1 MYILGIGGNIMRN
14 SDSSNKSANSKELRI
29 SMLGQ
34 FELQVDDVVINDGIN
49 RSRKMWNLLAYI
61 VSHRDK
67 LISQQ
72 EFINALWGD
81 ESGQNP
87 VNALK
92 TLLYRIRLLLTPL
105 EKKYSAEFI
114 LSQRGSYSWNNAI
127 NCKVDVD
134 EFEILCRRAA
144 DERLDEIKRISLYR
158 EAMDIYR
165 GDFLPK
171 LSMEFWVIPL
181 SVHYHSLYLTAV
193 KRFVDL
199 LDRNGLYIE
208 ISQVCT
214 NAIAIDPLD
223 EDLHC
228 MQIRALLRQGKNSA
242 ALSQYEK
249 ATDILYRN
257 LGIKPSDA
265 LRRLYVDIMRT
276 NESLET
282 DLGVIQDQLREAVAE
297 PGAFVCEYGFFK
309 EAYRLEIRRAARSG
323 LAVFIGLFTVYTDTG
338 EIPEL
343 SLLNPAMD
351 QLLEAI
357 KLSLRKGDVVSRYSG
372 MQYVV
377 MLPALTYE
385 DGELVM
391 NRIVNN
397 FYKQIRR
404 KPVKL
409 HYRLQQLELPEE
421 ML

>member
-1 MYILGIGGNIMRN
+1 MRG
-14 SDSSNKSANSKELRI
+14 SESTNKGARSKELRI
-29 SMLGQ
+29 SMLGR
-34 FELQVDDVVINDGIN
+34 FELQVDDVIINDGIN

-92 TLLYRIRLLLTPL
+92 TLLYRIRLLLAPL
-105 EKKYSAEFI
+105 EKQYSGEFI
-114 LSQRGSYSWNNAI
+114 LSQRGSYSWNSAI

-134 EFEILCRRAA
+134 EFEVLCRRAA
-144 DERLDEIKRISLYR
+144 DDKLDDMKRIALYR

-165 GDFLPK
+165 GDFLPR

-181 SVHYHSLYLTAV
+181 NVHYHSLYLTAV
-193 KRFVDL
+193 KRYVDL
-199 LDRNGLYIE
+199 LERNALYIE

-223 EDLHC
+223 EDIHC
-228 MQIRALLRQGKNSA
+228 MQIRALIHQGKNSA
-242 ALSQYEK
+242 ALNQYEK
-249 ATDILYRN
+249 ATEILYRN
-257 LGIKPSDA
+257 LGVRPSEA
-265 LRRLYVDIMRT
+265 LRKLYVDIMKA

-323 LAVFIGLFTVYTDTG
+323 LAVFIGLFTVYNDAG

-343 SLLNPAMD
+343 ALLNLAMD

-357 KLSLRKGDVVSRYSG
+357 KSSLRKGDVVSRYSG

-385 DGELVM
+385 DGEVVM

-409 HYRLQQLELPEE
+409 HYRLQQLELPAE

>member
-134 EFEILCRRAA
+134 KFEILCRRAA

>member
-1 MYILGIGGNIMRN
+1 MRVSETN
-14 SDSSNKSANSKELRI
+14 NKGTHSKELRI
-29 SMLGQ
+29 SMLGR
-34 FELQVDDVVINDGIN
+34 FELQVDDVIINDGIN

-87 VNALK
+87 INALK
-92 TLLYRIRLLLTPL
+92 TLLYRIRLLLSPL
-105 EKKYSAEFI
+105 EKQYSGEFI

-134 EFEILCRRAA
+134 EFEVLCRRAA
-144 DERLDEIKRISLYR
+144 DEKLDDMKRISIYR
-158 EAMDIYR
+158 EAMEIYR

-171 LSMEFWVIPL
+171 LNMEFWVIPL

-193 KRFVDL
+193 KRYVDL
-199 LDRNGLYIE
+199 LERNGLYIE
-208 ISQVCT
+208 ISQACT
-214 NAIAIDPLD
+214 SAIVIDPLD

-228 MQIRALLRQGKNSA
+228 MQIRALIHQGKNSA
-242 ALSQYEK
+242 ALTQYEK
-249 ATDILYRN
+249 ATDVLYRN
-257 LGIKPSDA
+257 LGIKPSEA
-265 LRRLYVDIMRT
+265 LRRLYVEIMKAH
-276 NESLET
+276 ESLET
-282 DLGVIQDQLREAVAE
+282 DLGVIQEQLREAVAE

-323 LAVFIGLFTVYTDTG
+323 LSVYIGLFTIYTDTG

-343 SLLNPAMD
+343 PLLNAAMD

-357 KLSLRKGDVVSRYSG
+357 KSSLRKGDVVSRYSG

-385 DGELVM
+385 DGEMVM

>member
-1 MYILGIGGNIMRN
+1 
-14 SDSSNKSANSKELRI
+14 
-29 SMLGQ
+29 
-34 FELQVDDVVINDGIN
+34 
-49 RSRKMWNLLAYI
+49 MWNLLAYI

-87 VNALK
+87 INALK

-105 EKKYSAEFI
+105 EKKYAAEFI

-134 EFEILCRRAA
+134 EFETLCRRAA
-144 DERLDEIKRISLYR
+144 DEKLDEIKRISLYR

-249 ATDILYRN
+249 ATDVLYRN

>member
-1 MYILGIGGNIMRN
+1 MRG
-14 SDSSNKSANSKELRI
+14 SESTNKGARSKELRI
-29 SMLGQ
+29 SMLGR
-34 FELQVDDVVINDGIN
+34 FELQVDDVIINDGIN

-72 EFINALWGD
+72 EFINALRGD
-81 ESGQNP
+81 ETGQNP
-87 VNALK
+87 VNPLK
-92 TLLYRIRLLLTPL
+92 TLLYRIRLLLAPL
-105 EKKYSAEFI
+105 EKQYSGEFI
-114 LSQRGSYSWNNAI
+114 LSQRGSYSWNTAI

-134 EFEILCRRAA
+134 EFEVLCRRAA
-144 DERLDEIKRISLYR
+144 DDKLDDMKRIALYR
-158 EAMDIYR
+158 DAMDIYR
-165 GDFLPK
+165 GDFLPR

-181 SVHYHSLYLTAV
+181 NVHYHSLYLTAV

-199 LDRNGLYIE
+199 LERNALYIE

-223 EDLHC
+223 EDIHC
-228 MQIRALLRQGKNSA
+228 MQIRALIHQGKNSA
-242 ALSQYEK
+242 ALNQYEK
-249 ATDILYRN
+249 ATEILYRN
-257 LGIKPSDA
+257 LGVKPSEA
-265 LRRLYVDIMRT
+265 LRKLYIDIMKA

-323 LAVFIGLFTVYTDTG
+323 LAVFIGLLTVYNDAG

-343 SLLNPAMD
+343 PLLNLAMD

-357 KLSLRKGDVVSRYSG
+357 KSSLRKGDVVSRYSG

-385 DGELVM
+385 DGEVVM

-409 HYRLQQLELPEE
+409 HYRLQQLELPAE
-421 ML
+421 LL

>member
-1 MYILGIGGNIMRN
+1 MRVSGTN
-14 SDSSNKSANSKELRI
+14 NKDLHGKELRI
-29 SMLGQ
+29 SMLGG

-61 VSHRDK
+61 VAHRDK

-92 TLLYRIRLLLTPL
+92 TLLYRIRLLLAPL
-105 EKKYSAEFI
+105 EKQYSSEFI

-127 NCKVDVD
+127 NCRLDVD
-134 EFEILCRRAA
+134 EFEALCRRAT
-144 DERLDEIKRISLYR
+144 DDKLEDMKRIALYR
-158 EAMDIYR
+158 EAMEIYR

-171 LSMEFWVIPL
+171 LGMEFWVIPL

-199 LDRNGLYIE
+199 LERNAMYIE

-214 NAIAIDPLD
+214 SAIAIDPLD

-228 MQIRALLRQGKNSA
+228 LQIRALLKQGKNSA
-242 ALSQYEK
+242 ALTQYEK
-249 ATDILYRN
+249 ATDVLYRN
-257 LGIKPSDA
+257 LGIKPSEA
-265 LRRLYVDIMRT
+265 LRRLYVEIMRT
-276 NESLET
+276 NESMET

-323 LAVFIGLFTVYTDTG
+323 LAVFIGLLTVYTDTG

-343 SLLNPAMD
+343 PLLNVAMD

-357 KLSLRKGDVVSRYSG
+357 KSSLRKGDVVSRYSG

-385 DGELVM
+385 DGEMVM

-404 KPVKL
+404 KPLKL

>member
-1 MYILGIGGNIMRN
+1 MRV
-14 SDSSNKSANSKELRI
+14 SDSNNKSANGKELRI

-34 FELQVDDVVINDGIN
+34 FELQVDDVIINDGIN

-87 VNALK
+87 INALK

-105 EKKYSAEFI
+105 EKKYAAEFI

-134 EFEILCRRAA
+134 EFETLCRRAA
-144 DERLDEIKRISLYR
+144 DEKLDAIKRIALYR

-249 ATDILYRN
+249 ATDVLYRN

-343 SLLNPAMD
+343 PLLNPAMD

>member
-1 MYILGIGGNIMRN
+1 MR
-14 SDSSNKSANSKELRI
+14 SSESINKGAHSKELRI
-29 SMLGQ
+29 SMLGR

-92 TLLYRIRLLLTPL
+92 TLLYRIRLLLAPL
-105 EKKYSAEFI
+105 EKQYSGEFI
-114 LSQRGSYSWNNAI
+114 LSQRGSYSWNSAI
-127 NCKVDVD
+127 NCKLDVD
-134 EFEILCRRAA
+134 EFEALCRRAT
-144 DERLDEIKRISLYR
+144 DEKLDDMKRIALYR

-171 LSMEFWVIPL
+171 LNMEFWVIPL

-193 KRFVDL
+193 KRYVDL
-199 LDRNGLYIE
+199 LERNELYIE
-208 ISQVCT
+208 ISQACT

-223 EDLHC
+223 EDIHC

-242 ALSQYEK
+242 ALTQYEK

-257 LGIKPSDA
+257 LGIKPSEA
-265 LRRLYVDIMRT
+265 LRRLYVEIMKT
-276 NESLET
+276 HESLET
-282 DLGVIQDQLREAVAE
+282 DLGVIQNQLREAVAE

-323 LAVFIGLFTVYTDTG
+323 LAVFIGLLTVYTDTG

-343 SLLNPAMD
+343 PLLNMAMD

-357 KLSLRKGDVVSRYSG
+357 KSSLRKGDVVSRYSG

-385 DGELVM
+385 DGEHVM

>member
-1 MYILGIGGNIMRN
+1 MRN

>member
-1 MYILGIGGNIMRN
+1 MRT
-14 SDSSNKSANSKELRI
+14 SETTNKGAHSKELCI
-29 SMLGQ
+29 SMLGR
-34 FELQVDDVVINDGIN
+34 FELQVDDVIINDGIN

-92 TLLYRIRLLLTPL
+92 TLLYRIRLLLSPL
-105 EKKYSAEFI
+105 EKQYSGEFI
-114 LSQRGSYSWNNAI
+114 LSQRGSYSWNSAI

-134 EFEILCRRAA
+134 EFESLCRRAA
-144 DERLDEIKRISLYR
+144 DEKLDDMKRISLYR

-171 LSMEFWVIPL
+171 LNMEFWVIPL

-193 KRFVDL
+193 KRYVDL
-199 LDRNGLYIE
+199 LERNALYIE
-208 ISQVCT
+208 ISQACT

-228 MQIRALLRQGKNSA
+228 MQIRALIHQGKNSA
-242 ALSQYEK
+242 ALTQYEK

-257 LGIKPSDA
+257 LGVRPSEA
-265 LRRLYVDIMRT
+265 LRRLYVEIMKT
-276 NESLET
+276 HESLET

-323 LAVFIGLFTVYTDTG
+323 LAVFIGLLTVYTDTG
-338 EIPEL
+338 DIPEL
-343 SLLNPAMD
+343 PLLNAAMD

-357 KLSLRKGDVVSRYSG
+357 KSSLRKGDVVSRYSG

-385 DGELVM
+385 DGEVVM

>member
-92 TLLYRIRLLLTPL
+92 TLLYRIRLLLMPL

-134 EFEILCRRAA
+134 KFEILCRRAA

-397 FYKQIRR
+397 YYKQIRR

>member
-1 MYILGIGGNIMRN
+1 MRVSETN
-14 SDSSNKSANSKELRI
+14 NKGTHSKELRI
-29 SMLGQ
+29 SMLGR
-34 FELQVDDVVINDGIN
+34 FELQVDDVVINDSIN

-61 VSHRDK
+61 VSHREK

-87 VNALK
+87 INALK

-105 EKKYSAEFI
+105 EKQYSGEFI

-134 EFEILCRRAA
+134 EFEVLCRRAA
-144 DERLDEIKRISLYR
+144 DEKLDAMKRISLYR
-158 EAMDIYR
+158 EAMEIYR

-171 LSMEFWVIPL
+171 LNMEFWAIPL

-193 KRFVDL
+193 KRYIDL

-208 ISQVCT
+208 ISQACT
-214 NAIAIDPLD
+214 NAIIIDPLD

-228 MQIRALLRQGKNSA
+228 LQIRALLRQGKNSA
-242 ALSQYEK
+242 ALTQYEK

-257 LGIKPSDA
+257 LGIKPSES
-265 LRRLYVDIMRT
+265 LRRLYVEIMKT
-276 NESLET
+276 HESLET
-282 DLGVIQDQLREAVAE
+282 DLGVIQEQLREAVSE

-323 LAVFIGLFTVYTDTG
+323 LSVYIGLFTVYTDTG

-343 SLLNPAMD
+343 PLLNVVMD

-357 KLSLRKGDVVSRYSG
+357 KSSLRKGDVVSRYSG

-421 ML
+421 MI

>member
-1 MYILGIGGNIMRN
+1 MRV
-14 SDSSNKSANSKELRI
+14 SETVNKSTQNKELRI
-29 SMLGQ
+29 SMLGR
-34 FELQVDDVVINDGIN
+34 FELQVDDVSINDGIN

-87 VNALK
+87 INALK

-105 EKKYSAEFI
+105 EKAYSAEFI
-114 LSQRGSYSWNNAI
+114 LSQRGSYSWNSAI

-134 EFEILCRRAA
+134 EFEALCRRAA
-144 DERLDEIKRISLYR
+144 DEKLDDMKRISLYR

-171 LSMEFWVIPL
+171 LSMEFWAIPL

-199 LDRNGLYIE
+199 LDRNALYIE

-223 EDLHC
+223 EDIHC

-257 LGIKPSDA
+257 LGIKPSEA

-282 DLGVIQDQLREAVAE
+282 DLSVIQDQLREAVSE

-343 SLLNPAMD
+343 PLLNVAMD

-377 MLPALTYE
+377 MLPTLTYE
-385 DGELVM
+385 DGDQVM

>member
-1 MYILGIGGNIMRN
+1 MRVSETN
-14 SDSSNKSANSKELRI
+14 NKGTHSKELRI
-29 SMLGQ
+29 SMLGR
-34 FELQVDDVVINDGIN
+34 FELQVDDVVINDSIN

-61 VSHRDK
+61 VSHREK

-87 VNALK
+87 INALK

-105 EKKYSAEFI
+105 EKQYSGEFI

-134 EFEILCRRAA
+134 EFEVLCRRAA
-144 DERLDEIKRISLYR
+144 DEKLDAMKRISLYR
-158 EAMDIYR
+158 EAMEIYR

-171 LSMEFWVIPL
+171 LNMEFWAIPL

-193 KRFVDL
+193 KRYIDL

-208 ISQVCT
+208 ISQACT
-214 NAIAIDPLD
+214 NAIIIDPLD

-228 MQIRALLRQGKNSA
+228 LQIRALLRQGKNSA
-242 ALSQYEK
+242 ALTQYEK

-257 LGIKPSDA
+257 LGIKPSDS
-265 LRRLYVDIMRT
+265 LRRLYVEIMKT
-276 NESLET
+276 HESLET
-282 DLGVIQDQLREAVAE
+282 DLGVIQEQLREAVSE

-323 LAVFIGLFTVYTDTG
+323 LSVYIGLFTVYTDTG

-343 SLLNPAMD
+343 PLLNVVMD

-357 KLSLRKGDVVSRYSG
+357 KSSLRKGDVVSRYSG

-421 ML
+421 MI

>member
-134 EFEILCRRAA
+134 KFEILCRRAA

-397 FYKQIRR
+397 YYKQIRR

>member
-1 MYILGIGGNIMRN
+1 MRV
-14 SDSSNKSANSKELRI
+14 SDTIISKGAHSKELRI
-29 SMLGQ
+29 SMLGR

-92 TLLYRIRLLLTPL
+92 TLLYRIRLLLAPL
-105 EKKYSAEFI
+105 EKEYSAEFI
-114 LSQRGSYSWNNAI
+114 LSQRGSYSWNSAI

-134 EFEILCRRAA
+134 EFETLCRRAT
-144 DERLDEIKRISLYR
+144 DEKLDDMKRISLYR
-158 EAMDIYR
+158 EAMEIYR

-171 LSMEFWVIPL
+171 LNMEFWAIPL

-193 KRFVDL
+193 KRYVDL
-199 LDRNGLYIE
+199 LDRNALYIE
-208 ISQVCT
+208 ISQACT

-228 MQIRALLRQGKNSA
+228 MQIRALIRQGKNSA

-257 LGIKPSDA
+257 LGIKPSEA
-265 LRRLYVDIMRT
+265 LRRLYVDLMRT

-323 LAVFIGLFTVYTDTG
+323 LAVFIGLITVYTDTG

-343 SLLNPAMD
+343 PLLNAAMD

-357 KLSLRKGDVVSRYSG
+357 KSSLRKGDVVSRYSG

>member
-1 MYILGIGGNIMRN
+1 MRV
-14 SDSSNKSANSKELRI
+14 SDSNNKSANGKELRV

-34 FELQVDDVVINDGIN
+34 FELQVDDVIINDGIN

-87 VNALK
+87 INALK

-105 EKKYSAEFI
+105 EKKYAAEFI

-134 EFEILCRRAA
+134 EFETLCRRAT
-144 DERLDEIKRISLYR
+144 DEKLDEIKRISLYR

-214 NAIAIDPLD
+214 
-223 EDLHC
+223 
-228 MQIRALLRQGKNSA
+228 K
-242 ALSQYEK
+242 
-249 ATDILYRN
+249 RN
-257 LGIKPSDA
+257 
-265 LRRLYVDIMRT
+265 
-276 NESLET
+276 
-282 DLGVIQDQLREAVAE
+282 
-297 PGAFVCEYGFFK
+297 CH
-309 EAYRLEIRRAARSG
+309 RSVG
-323 LAVFIGLFTVYTDTG
+323 
-338 EIPEL
+338 
-343 SLLNPAMD
+343 
-351 QLLEAI
+351 
-357 KLSLRKGDVVSRYSG
+357 
-372 MQYVV
+372 
-377 MLPALTYE
+377 
-385 DGELVM
+385 
-391 NRIVNN
+391 
-397 FYKQIRR
+397 
-404 KPVKL
+404 
-409 HYRLQQLELPEE
+409 
-421 ML
+421 

>member
-1 MYILGIGGNIMRN
+1 MRN

-158 EAMDIYR
+158 EAMEIYR